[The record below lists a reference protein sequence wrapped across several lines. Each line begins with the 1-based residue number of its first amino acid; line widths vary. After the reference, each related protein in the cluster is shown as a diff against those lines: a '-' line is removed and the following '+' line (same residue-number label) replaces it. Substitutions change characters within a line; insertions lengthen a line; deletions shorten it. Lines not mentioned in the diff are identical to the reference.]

1 MAAVAAILVMSLAAC
16 LVPQAVDL
24 ADTGPAPRVEV
35 HDSQVIS
42 GDLVCRFPDE
52 EAVAAIDRSSLPAGK
67 TPCREPELVRVTWVA
82 DGDTFW
88 AWPMS
93 GAGTAE
99 SVRIIGVNTP
109 ETYGTPQCW
118 GAEASEFTQQV
129 LDQRLLWLT
138 FDSDCEDDFGR
149 TLAYVHLSDDFACF
163 HQRLLLR
170 GGFAQTMTFL
180 KTSTYRETFAADQ
193 RWADDEEIGMWQ
205 ACD

>member
-1 MAAVAAILVMSLAAC
+1 MGAVAAILVMSLAAC
-16 LVPQAVDL
+16 LVPQAVEL
-24 ADTGPAPRVEV
+24 VDTGPPSRVEV
-35 HDSQVIS
+35 LDSQVLS

-52 EAVAAIDRSSLPAGK
+52 EAVAAIDGHALPAGE
-67 TPCREPELVRVTWVA
+67 TPCRDPELFRVTWVA

-93 GAGTAE
+93 GEGTAE

-118 GAEASEFTQQV
+118 GAEAAEFTEQV
-129 LDQRLLWLT
+129 LEQRLLWLT

-149 TLAYVHLSDDFACF
+149 TLAYVHLSEDFSCF
-163 HQRLLLR
+163 YQRLLLR
-170 GGFAQTMTFL
+170 GGFAQTMTFTE
-180 KTSTYRETFAADQ
+180 TSTYSDTFTDDQ